1 VCVCERE
8 GTLTVYGLIV
18 KRRLFADRLSL
29 SHTLTPTLTLTLTL
43 TPTLTSNQDQLG
55 AVGSTIDVVRYEDP
69 GKLGQDEPASV

>member
-1 VCVCERE
+1 MCVCERE

-29 SHTLTPTLTLTLTL
+29 SHTLTPTLTLTLT
-43 TPTLTSNQDQLG
+43 PTLTSKQDQLG
-55 AVGSTIDVVRYEDP
+55 AVGSTIDAVRYEDP